1 MGKFYRLTEDLKMQ
15 NVFYDYR
22 SGGGVAKAGQ
32 LFELVKEPSPV
43 KKLYR
48 LVPCGVKFPYTLQ
61 VRPNVFK
68 KCFIEV
74 EG

>member
-1 MGKFYRLTEDLKMQ
+1 MGKFYLLTEDLEMQ
-15 NVFYDYR
+15 NDFYGVR
-22 SGGGVAKAGQ
+22 TGGGVAKAGQ
-32 LFELVKEPSPV
+32 LFELVKEPSPE

-48 LVPCGVKFPYTLQ
+48 LDACDVKFPYTLR

-68 KCFIEV
+68 RCFVEV